1 MNPWTPDRV
10 SALAPDSSSLSA
22 GQGLASA
29 SKWTSFAI
37 SNDGARALWGLC
49 QGSGKQPYQTRIDLS
64 EPAFKCSCPSRK
76 FPCKHGLGLLLLYA
90 KSPQAFKPAPEPAW
104 VSDWL
109 TERSARVEKKV
120 EKAKAAADKPVDEE
134 AQAKRAAKRDERV
147 QAGVIECRQWLDD
160 LLRRG
165 LAGARTDADFERLA
179 ARMVDAQ
186 APGLAGSL
194 RKLNGVLHSGE
205 GWESRALDHLGRLH
219 LLLEAAEKL
228 STLPA
233 DLATDV
239 RVALGYPQSKDETLA
254 RAGVEDTWAVVGV
267 VHEDEDRLT
276 VRRTWLWGRT
286 TARRA
291 LLVDFA
297 VNTGFGGGSGGGA
310 GRLEPG
316 FVPGLEFQGEIVY
329 YPSRVP
335 LRALVKGREEP
346 RPLTTPLAP
355 PEVTTIRANLRAYAE
370 ALAANPWLQRSLILL
385 DSARLAREHS
395 SSSGSPDRWWVVDP
409 KGDSLPL
416 RPGFCVGPQL
426 WKLLSVSGGLPV
438 TLTLEWDGEY
448 ALPIAA
454 LPASA
459 AGVSAANA
467 ICDLAPRW
475 VA

>member
-29 SKWTSFAI
+29 SKWSTIAI
-37 SNDGARALWGLC
+37 SNQDARALWGLC
-49 QGSGKQPYQTRIDLS
+49 QGSGKQPYQTRIDLA

-109 TERSARVEKKV
+109 TDRATRVEKKI
-120 EKAKAAADKPVDEE
+120 EKAQAAIDKPVDEE

-147 QAGVIECRQWLDD
+147 QAGVVECRQWLDD
-160 LLRRG
+160 LIRRG
-165 LAGARTDADFERLA
+165 LAAARTEADFERLA
-179 ARMVDAQ
+179 SRMVDAQ

-194 RKLNGVLHSGE
+194 RKLAGVLHSGE

-219 LLLEAAEKL
+219 LLLEAASKL
-228 STLPA
+228 PTLPA

-254 RAGVEDTWAVVGV
+254 RPPRPGVEDTWAVVGV

-276 VRRTWLWGRT
+276 IRRTWLWGRS

-297 VNTGFGGGSGGGA
+297 VGA
-310 GRLEPG
+310 GGVQRLEPG
-316 FVPGLEFQGEIVY
+316 LVPGLEFQGEVVY
-329 YPSRVP
+329 YPSRAP

-346 RPLTTPLAP
+346 KRLTTPLAP
-355 PEVTTIRANLRAYAE
+355 AEHSTIRANLRAYAE
-370 ALAANPWLQRSLILL
+370 SLAANPWLARSMILL
-385 DSARLAREHS
+385 EGARLARDVAS
-395 SSSGSPDRWWVVDP
+395 STSTPDRWWVVDAH
-409 KGDSLPL
+409 GDSLPL
-416 RPGFCVGPQL
+416 RPGFCAGDQL

-438 TLTLEWDGEY
+438 TLTLEWDGEF

-454 LPASA
+454 IPTADHA
-459 AGVSAANA
+459 TNTF
-467 ICDLAPRW
+467 CDLAPRW
-475 VA
+475 RVGA

>member
-10 SALAPDSSSLSA
+10 SALAPDASSLSA

-29 SKWTSFAI
+29 SKWSAIAI

-49 QGSGKQPYQTRIDLS
+49 QGSGKQPYQTRIDLA

-90 KSPQAFKPAPEPAW
+90 KAPQAFKPTPEPAW

-109 TERSARVEKKV
+109 TERTARVEKKV
-120 EKAKAAADKPVDEE
+120 EKAKAIAEKPVDEE

-147 QAGVIECRQWLDD
+147 QVGIIECRQWLDD
-160 LLRRG
+160 LFRRG
-165 LAGARTDADFERLA
+165 LAAARTDADAERLA

-194 RKLNGVLHSGE
+194 LKLTGVLHSGE
-205 GWESRALDHLGRLH
+205 GWETRALDHLGRLH
-219 LLLEAAEKL
+219 LLLEAASKL
-228 STLPA
+228 ASLPA

-254 RAGVEDTWAVVGV
+254 RAGVEDIWAVVGQI
-267 VHEDEDRLT
+267 HEDEDRLT
-276 VRRTWLWGRT
+276 IRRTWLWGRNT
-286 TARRA
+286 SRRA

-297 VNTGFGGGSGGGA
+297 VNSGVGGSG

-316 FVPGLEFQGEIVY
+316 FTPGLEFQGEVVY
-329 YPSRVP
+329 YPSRAP

-346 RPLTTPLAP
+346 KRLTTPLTSA
-355 PEVTTIRANLRAYAE
+355 EHATIRANLRAYAE
-370 ALAANPWLQRSLILL
+370 SLAANPWLARSIILL
-385 DSARLAREHS
+385 QSARLARDTALS
-395 SSSGSPDRWWVVDP
+395 ATSPDRWWVVDTD
-409 KGDSLPL
+409 GDSLPL
-416 RPGFCVGPQL
+416 RPGFVAGDQL
-426 WKLLSVSGGLPV
+426 WKLLSVSGGLPI

-454 LPASA
+454 IPGNLHNA
-459 AGVSAANA
+459 AISTSF
-467 ICDLAPRW
+467 CDLAPRW